1 MGVAVSIDGQPNR
14 DVSTGDALTPE
25 RQGTHASRF
34 RARVHPV
41 QLGVDAG
48 ERDSTLVVSVPV
60 KPATLVVDGDVSRT
74 YQNRRASRARH
85 PGGDER
91 RPPEKRLRAR
101 HDQADRDRSHGLGP
115 ARGRKDDARGFSIA
129 PFETPIRAAS
139 EKRLQAAVR
148 LVGSCPACVLGP
160 SLPPEARLR
169 ACAARLS
176 SPCCWPRAL
185 TAVGERARA
194 DAVSDLEKA
203 HNAYVAHKYDDAETR
218 LRALLDP
225 RAGTLKDADNI
236 ADARMYLGASLL
248 AQGKKVDAEG
258 VFEQLLR
265 DKPDYQPDS
274 LRVSLQAT
282 DALIDVRSRMREELA
297 AILAERV
304 RQAQEEKAKVD
315 AERQKAALRLAMLEK
330 LASEET
336 VIQVDSRW
344 LALVPFGVG
353 QFQNGQTAL
362 GWTFLATESLLAAG
376 SAISQLVQRYNEG
389 QMNAAI
395 AKRQRDRI
403 GLPRPR
409 QGRRTSRR
417 TSSRRGSRSSRSPA
431 SSTRRRRSSPRTWR
445 FGLARCRRSRSRR

>member
-1 MGVAVSIDGQPNR
+1 MRGSTFVA
-14 DVSTGDALTPE
+14 L
-25 RQGTHASRF
+25 
-34 RARVHPV
+34 
-41 QLGVDAG
+41 L
-48 ERDSTLVVSVPV
+48 L
-60 KPATLVVDGDVSRT
+60 AT
-74 YQNRRASRARH
+74 
-85 PGGDER
+85 
-91 RPPEKRLRAR
+91 
-101 HDQADRDRSHGLGP
+101 
-115 ARGRKDDARGFSIA
+115 
-129 PFETPIRAAS
+129 
-139 EKRLQAAVR
+139 
-148 LVGSCPACVLGP
+148 C
-160 SLPPEARLR
+160 
-169 ACAARLS
+169 
-176 SPCCWPRAL
+176 L

-203 HNAYVAHKYDDAETR
+203 HNAYVARKYDDAETR

-395 AKRQRDRI
+395 ANGSATDQGYHDRAKEAYVSTYI
-403 GLPRPR
+403 FAAGFALVAIAGVIHAQATFVPAHVEIRARPLPPVSLAPLILPLV
-409 QGRRTSRR
+409 GRAHEGAGEAGVGGGPWVNAGGVIAGV
-417 TSSRRGSRSSRSPA
+417 RG
-431 SSTRRRRSSPRTWR
+431 T
-445 FGLARCRRSRSRR
+445 F